1 MTLHKDLTGADLHRA
16 VRFTQSSDPG
26 ASASPGDL
34 WLDPATGALKQ
45 RSDDGTSWINI
56 TGTSPYPGD
65 EAIQDMIASFLQA
78 GANINLSYNDAANT
92 LTIAVTGLTSYPG
105 DEAIQDMLASFLVAG
120 TGISLTYND
129 AANTLTIEATSGGG
143 MTNPMTTAGDIIVG
157 GTGGAPQRLGAGSNG
172 QILAVSSGAPAWQ
185 SIPVGLTV
193 ILDGGGQTIQT
204 TQPKPLVR
212 VPFAGTVTAWYVN
225 ADQSG
230 SIVVDVQRAAAGTPT
245 SFSSIAGTEKPSL
258 SSQQSNSDTSLTTWT
273 TALNAGD
280 WLRFVVE
287 SASTVQLVAVA
298 LHLTRTV

>member
-1 MTLHKDLTGADLHRA
+1 M
-16 VRFTQSSDPG
+16 
-26 ASASPGDL
+26 
-34 WLDPATGALKQ
+34 
-45 RSDDGTSWINI
+45 SDDWRRTEDDVSR
-56 TGTSPYPGD
+56 D
-65 EAIQDMIASFLQA
+65 IARLVKVLTRKKKPVTRIPTA
-78 GANINLSYNDAANT
+78 G
-92 LTIAVTGLTSYPG
+92 
-105 DEAIQDMLASFLVAG
+105 G
-120 TGISLTYND
+120 TGGG
-129 AANTLTIEATSGGG
+129 GGG

-157 GTGGAPQRLGAGSNG
+157 GTGGTPQRLGIGSNG

-185 SIPVGLTV
+185 DIPVGLTV
-193 ILDGGGQTIQT
+193 ILDGGGQAIQT